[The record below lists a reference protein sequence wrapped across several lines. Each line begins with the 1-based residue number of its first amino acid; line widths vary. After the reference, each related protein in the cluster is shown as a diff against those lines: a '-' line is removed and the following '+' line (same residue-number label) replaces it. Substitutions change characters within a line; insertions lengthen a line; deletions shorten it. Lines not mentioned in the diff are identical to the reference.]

1 PFCSFLSLSLLRL
14 PLCPTLLP
22 YTTLF
27 RSVHVGPDG
36 AVPRGDPADEEGFV
50 GAHRTELTPD
60 VEHVGFGA
68 DVGGGDGVDRSGGS
82 GVRAAARLPCAAAPS
97 GAAAKQR
104 GTRGRGGPA
113 AVAGRPGAVGVGRE

>member
-82 GVRAAARLPCAAAPS
+82 GVRDRKSTRLNS
-97 GAAAKQR
+97 SHVKISY
-104 GTRGRGGPA
+104 
-113 AVAGRPGAVGVGRE
+113 AGFCLKKKRKD